1 MLYVLEYNHN
11 LDEKG
16 LSPEELEAQSL
27 LLFLAGYETT
37 ASTLAFL
44 AYCLAINPECQKKLV
59 NEIDETLE
67 HSVSIHERTRED

>member
-1 MLYVLEYNHN
+1 MLDVLDNNHN
-11 LDEKG
+11 VDEKG
-16 LSPEELEAQSL
+16 LIPEEIEAQCL
-27 LLFLAGYETT
+27 LIFLAGYETT

-67 HSVSIHERTRED
+67 HSVSMQGSHAED